1 MKLNGTIRRG
11 GRGPGALCTAERAAG
26 GEMGGSSPGTWRAGS
41 LAFYFFLLYALLIWI
56 CEFLDL
62 LCWLVGLPQVTV
74 LSRAAALILT
84 GFAGWKVIGIPRTE
98 RVKTDIIAVA
108 GSIFIVGFF
117 AVKGI
122 RPDMSYDTYNY
133 HLLSQ
138 IPGFLDNLNYHAM
151 PGKFQMFGFR
161 LGDRMFYPFRA
172 VLGLRM
178 GTLLNAAAMLVIY
191 RQVTVF
197 LAWFK
202 DSLSSVGQ
210 WEKRAQKPVVRAVWK
225 VLCCPSL
232 LAFLAVCRY
241 DLILQSGS
249 YMVELLALPFLLEMI
264 FLLVREREEAF
275 VKREAFVFCL
285 TGGIF
290 FCLKMTNVVYL
301 APLVILY
308 IWKIRKDIT
317 VPLFFSC
324 LAAGAVPVM
333 IYLIYNGVSTGNPV
347 FPYYNTI
354 FKSKYYPIE
363 DFKDKRWGPLGLQ
376 EIFLWP
382 WYMIRYPD
390 YRMSEM
396 ACTYNLDLAAGYL
409 AMAALIALGLFKK
422 AGKKFQEYKREML
435 LIAVYVLSMLAWA
448 VTTGHTRYFMGG
460 ILLNGIILMI
470 CCLRLFY
477 SGAWL
482 PVLAGAALVLP
493 LGPKVQYG
501 FQRVWQGYEWCMRDD
516 SPASYEANAKWIF
529 RDRELFSE
537 SVRQQVDVIFM
548 TWADYGSY
556 ARLIGEDVP
565 VYNRNAIVGE
575 MRGIQKEYFKRV
587 ENFMREGK
595 GVYDMFP
602 QSVDNLDAYLEWM
615 NKAGYYVEDI
625 FYMTEKLSGPQ
636 AFNMARLNMADG
648 RENRWYYAYYDE
660 RYGRFQMEKESDRC
674 RMTAIFGDPDWW
686 MNPYPFQIIITASDG
701 VTSKEA
707 GVIDL
712 PGDTEYRKIE
722 TELDLTGLS
731 GTITIGFKSSV
742 DGKRGVAVNP
752 VLSPSPD
759 GGEENAGN

>member
-1 MKLNGTIRRG
+1 MKLNGKIRQG
-11 GRGPGALCTAERAAG
+11 GHEAGAQYAARRADG
-26 GEMGGSSPGTWRAGS
+26 YEMGSRAGAWRAGS

-62 LCWLVGLPQVTV
+62 LCWLAGLPQVTL

-84 GFAGWKVIGIPRTE
+84 ALAGWKVIGIPRTE
-98 RVKTDIIAVA
+98 RVKTDWIAVA
-108 GSIFIVGFF
+108 GSIIIVVFF

-122 RPDMSYDTYNY
+122 RPDMSYDTFNY

-138 IPGFLDNLNYHAM
+138 IPGFLDNLNYHVM

-172 VLGLRM
+172 ALGLRM
-178 GTLLNAAAMLVIY
+178 GTLLNAAAMLIIY

-202 DSLSSVGQ
+202 DSLDAVGQ
-210 WEKRAQKPVVRAVWK
+210 WEKRARNPVIRGVWK
-225 VLCCPSL
+225 ILCSPSL

-264 FLLVREREEAF
+264 FLLVRERDEAF

-285 TGGIF
+285 TGGIL
-290 FCLKMTNVVYL
+290 FCLKMTNIVYL
-301 APLVILY
+301 APLVVLY

-317 VPLFFSC
+317 APLFFFC

-363 DFKDKRWGPLGLQ
+363 NFKDKRWGPVGVK
-376 EIFLWP
+376 EILLWP

-396 ACTYNLDLAAGYL
+396 VSTYNLDLAAGYL
-409 AMAALIALGLFKK
+409 AMAVLFTAGLFKNGLFKK
-422 AGKKFQEYKREML
+422 AGKRFREYNREML
-435 LIAVYVLSMLAWA
+435 LIGVYVLSMFAWT

-460 ILLNGIILMI
+460 ILLNGILLML
-470 CCLRLFY
+470 CCLRLLY

-482 PVLAGAALVLP
+482 PVLAGLALILP
-493 LGPKVQYG
+493 MGEKVHYG
-501 FQRVWQGYEWCMRDD
+501 YRMVWQGNEWCMRDG
-516 SPASYEANAKWIF
+516 SPESYKANVKWIF
-529 RDRELFSE
+529 KDRELFSE
-537 SVRQQVDVIFM
+537 SVRQQVDVIFL

-565 VYNRNAIVGE
+565 VLNRNAMVGE
-575 MRGIQKEYFKRV
+575 MKGMKQEYLKRA

-602 QSVDNLDAYLEWM
+602 QSAGILDEYLEWM

-625 FYMTEKLSGPQ
+625 FYMTDKLSGPQ

-648 RENRWYYAYYDE
+648 RKNRWYYAYYDE
-660 RYGRFQMEKESDRC
+660 RYGRFQMEKESDHYK
-674 RMTAIFGDPDWW
+674 MTAVFGDPDWW
-686 MNPYPFQIIITASDG
+686 MNPYPFQIIITATDG
-701 VTSKEA
+701 VTTKDA
-707 GVIDL
+707 GLVEIA
-712 PGDTEYRKIE
+712 GDTEYRKME

-752 VLSPSPD
+752 ALSPD
-759 GGEENAGN
+759 V